1 MKPIEFKQS
10 VKVLQKPQGM
20 TNEECQPLPVWTN
33 GKECVSC
40 WRAGILERLRILVTG
55 KIWMGVY
62 TGTSTQPPVFVSGE
76 PVFEETPVVN
86 NIRYAIEEIKDFV
99 SLSFHKACDIMHE
112 SDKRQ
117 HVIAGFVISVIL
129 GILCSWWVGF
139 MVGAFAGV
147 CKEWW
152 DSKGHGTVDV
162 MDFVCTVIGS
172 ACAIPVSIFIHNLI
186 W

>member
-1 MKPIEFKQS
+1 MDGRLHRHID
-10 VKVLQKPQGM
+10 
-20 TNEECQPLPVWTN
+20 TT
-33 GKECVSC
+33 
-40 WRAGILERLRILVTG
+40 AGVRV
-55 KIWMGVY
+55 
-62 TGTSTQPPVFVSGE
+62 GE

-172 ACAIPVSIFIHNLI
+172 ACAIPVSLFVHNLI